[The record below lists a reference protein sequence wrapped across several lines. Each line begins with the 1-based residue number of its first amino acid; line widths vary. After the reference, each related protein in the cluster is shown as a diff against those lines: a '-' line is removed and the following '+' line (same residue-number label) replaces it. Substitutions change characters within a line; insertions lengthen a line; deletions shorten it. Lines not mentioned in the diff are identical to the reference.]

1 VLYVLIYVC
10 IGMVYAGATLPS
22 DVKKMMEKEDNPF
35 GELTPLVGIAV
46 GAIVVAPFWPMFI
59 TMSIVKALTNRR
71 TSTSMDE

>member
-1 VLYVLIYVC
+1 MVYLLVYFV

-59 TMSIVKALTNRR
+59 TMSIVKALTARR
-71 TSTSMDE
+71 TNTSLDE